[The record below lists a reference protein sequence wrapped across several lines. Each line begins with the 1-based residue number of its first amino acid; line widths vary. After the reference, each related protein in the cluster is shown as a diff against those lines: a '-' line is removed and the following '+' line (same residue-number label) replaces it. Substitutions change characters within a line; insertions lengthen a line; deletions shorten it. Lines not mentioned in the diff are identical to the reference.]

1 MHVEC
6 ALLLADDSGRLPER
20 IGLAGTL
27 RQPERELAVAR
38 WVQEHGRPAGH
49 GTDTLPGSEAMW
61 FPLKGS
67 TGVLGVAGVVLS
79 QRRSPPTPALTQFLE
94 TLLSQATTALDRA
107 RLAREASAALGQADA
122 ERTRSLL
129 LASVSHDLRTPLA
142 SIAGSADVLLSTTP
156 PGEDPGRRSLLQS
169 VRDETRRLGSL
180 VDDLLELTRLRS
192 GTVRPDL
199 QWIPL
204 EEAIT
209 SAMDAVEPRLGGRP
223 VHLDLPPGESLLHAD
238 PVLLERVLVN
248 LLENA
253 VKFGTSGEPL
263 EVAGRIDGDTV
274 EIEVRDRGPGI
285 APGEEERIF
294 DRFHR
299 SARDRGTEGHGLG
312 LSICRAAAEVL
323 GGTVTAGNRPGG
335 GAVFRVRL
343 PLPGPAPAVEPAVPE
358 EGR

>member
-1 MHVEC
+1 
-6 ALLLADDSGRLPER
+6 
-20 IGLAGTL
+20 
-27 RQPERELAVAR
+27 
-38 WVQEHGRPAGH
+38 
-49 GTDTLPGSEAMW
+49 
-61 FPLKGS
+61 
-67 TGVLGVAGVVLS
+67 VAGVALS
-79 QRRSPPTPALTQFLE
+79 QRRSPPTPAATQFLV

-107 RLAREASAALGQADA
+107 RLAREAAEAHGIANA
-122 ERTRSLL
+122 ERTRSTL

-142 SIAGSADVLLSTTP
+142 SIAGSADVLLSQCP
-156 PGEDPGRRSLLQS
+156 PEEDPKRRSLLQS
-169 VRDETRRLGSL
+169 VRDEARRLGHL
-180 VDDLLELTRLRS
+180 VGDLLELTRVQTGAL
-192 GTVRPDL
+192 RPDL

-204 EEAIT
+204 EEAVT
-209 SAMDAVEPRLGGRP
+209 SALDAVEPQLTGRP
-223 VHLDLPPGESLLHAD
+223 VRLDLPPGESLLHAD

-253 VKFGTSGEPL
+253 AKFSPPEEPL
-263 EVAGRIDGDTV
+263 EIGGRVDGAIV

-312 LSICRAAAEVL
+312 LSICRAAAEAL

-343 PLPGPAPAVEPAVPE
+343 PLPGPAPSVEPAVAE